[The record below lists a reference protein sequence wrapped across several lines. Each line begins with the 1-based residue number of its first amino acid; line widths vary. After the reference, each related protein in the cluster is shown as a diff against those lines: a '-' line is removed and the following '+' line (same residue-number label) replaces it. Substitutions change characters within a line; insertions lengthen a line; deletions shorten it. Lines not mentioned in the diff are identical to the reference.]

1 MLDFKVQHVCPLLA
15 LFGPHEM
22 SDLSPECAPKRTSGL
37 AERGFI
43 LRQANSANEKAAGHC
58 AQRPT
63 GLKINWL

>member
-1 MLDFKVQHVCPLLA
+1 
-15 LFGPHEM
+15 M
-22 SDLSPECAPKRTSGL
+22 SAVGTFRTSRDVRVESAMRFKADIGL
-37 AERGFI
+37 AERGFM